1 MWRTV
6 GARTMTDAART
17 FAQRLRARDL
27 LMGTFVSLGSP
38 LVTNVLAVA
47 GFDYLL
53 LDLEHGAGDE
63 GVLQSQMFAAEA
75 EGAAA
80 MVRTETFD
88 RIRIGRVLDLGAT
101 AVMLPRVD
109 SAEQAAEAVGHL
121 RYPPDGDRGVAGA
134 NRARR
139 FGLRATP
146 FAEANDEI
154 AGIVQIESA
163 EAVRDVERIAA
174 VPGVD
179 ALFVGP
185 SDLSHSLGV
194 PGDLDAPVFTEAVDR
209 VLAAAREH
217 DLAAGI
223 LAPTPERSVAFIKR
237 GFTLMVLG
245 GDATLLATAARDA
258 LSRARP

>member
-1 MWRTV
+1 
-6 GARTMTDAART
+6 
-17 FAQRLRARDL
+17 
-27 LMGTFVSLGSP
+27 
-38 LVTNVLAVA
+38 
-47 GFDYLL
+47 
-53 LDLEHGAGDE
+53 
-63 GVLQSQMFAAEA
+63 
-75 EGAAA
+75 
-80 MVRTETFD
+80 
-88 RIRIGRVLDLGAT
+88 
-101 AVMLPRVD
+101 
-109 SAEQAAEAVGHL
+109 
-121 RYPPDGDRGVAGA
+121 
-134 NRARR
+134 
-139 FGLRATP
+139 
-146 FAEANDEI
+146 
-154 AGIVQIESA
+154 
-163 EAVRDVERIAA
+163 VRDVERIAA